1 MRVYFGVCGI
11 GLGHVGRSAIIAKK
25 ISEMGNEVLFST
37 YLDAI
42 KFVKKEGFPLAR
54 APALQYIIKADGTVD
69 FRKSS
74 AYPGVL
80 SLFIFLNQIVAEMRF
95 MKAFQ
100 PDVVLSDSR
109 GSSLIAAKTLGI
121 PEVTMLNQYK
131 VTIPRTKRFLKLARI
146 GDAYLLG
153 LVGGLWAIGKKV
165 IIPDFPP
172 PFTISTENL
181 RIPPIMEKKVT
192 FIGPI
197 IETKPED
204 LPSKETLKEKLGF
217 DDRPLIFAPIS
228 GSAMEKAHFI
238 TILKDIL
245 SKFPDDYQISM
256 SLGDPNSSLKPATFG
271 GLTVYPW
278 LTNRF
283 EFLKACDLV
292 ISRAG
297 HGTITQSVCYGKP
310 MILIPTPNHTE
321 QENNAKRTEELGVAK
336 TINQKDLTYKKLLKC
351 VSKILTSNKYY
362 KTSLHLQEN
371 VSEYNGI
378 ESAIEIIT
386 EVAEN

>member
-1 MRVYFGVCGI
+1 
-11 GLGHVGRSAIIAKK
+11 
-25 ISEMGNEVLFST
+25 
-37 YLDAI
+37 
-42 KFVKKEGFPLAR
+42 
-54 APALQYIIKADGTVD
+54 
-69 FRKSS
+69 
-74 AYPGVL
+74 
-80 SLFIFLNQIVAEMRF
+80 
-95 MKAFQ
+95 
-100 PDVVLSDSR
+100 
-109 GSSLIAAKTLGI
+109 
-121 PEVTMLNQYK
+121 
-131 VTIPRTKRFLKLARI
+131 
-146 GDAYLLG
+146 
-153 LVGGLWAIGKKV
+153 
-165 IIPDFPP
+165 
-172 PFTISTENL
+172 
-181 RIPPIMEKKVT
+181 
-192 FIGPI
+192 
-197 IETKPED
+197 
-204 LPSKETLKEKLGF
+204 KLGF

-362 KTSLHLQEN
+362 QTSLHLQEN